1 MDSKLVS
8 SPSKSATTTKKNG
21 RKEAFELG
29 HVENA
34 QISHELKRREN
45 KINNNNNNKDNNNN
59 NNNNNKSDS

>member
-21 RKEAFELG
+21 KKEAFELG

-34 QISHELKRREN
+34 QISHELKRREIFFK
-45 KINNNNNNKDNNNN
+45 KIK
-59 NNNNNKSDS
+59 